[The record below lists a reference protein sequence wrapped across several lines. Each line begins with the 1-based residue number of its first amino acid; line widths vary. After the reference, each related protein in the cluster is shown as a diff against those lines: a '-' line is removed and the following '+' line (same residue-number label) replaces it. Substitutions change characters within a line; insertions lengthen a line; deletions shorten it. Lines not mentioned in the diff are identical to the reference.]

1 MNIKQL
7 NILMIID
14 EQQESGLIDMNK
26 ANSLYLRVT
35 MLDLNDPNSND
46 ALNIIF
52 DEIFD
57 DGIQSHKLNLLERIC
72 VFFNPFSM
80 KDCKFST
87 SSIND

>member
-35 MLDLNDPNSND
+35 MLDLNDPILD

-72 VFFNPFSM
+72 VF
-80 KDCKFST
+80 
-87 SSIND
+87 